1 MRKRNHT
8 VTIRMNNEEY
18 NLLQNKVK
26 ESGRTQQEVVIK
38 AIADLKIASTE
49 EVEELKRLNQ
59 MFADILSQLRGA
71 TTNINQIARKMHTD
85 GEVPNDSPLNFGV
98 RHLHF
103 FLHFVIL
110 EEQLLFFHFQLVR
123 PFLKFLNKL
132 VHLLI
137 SHLQLVPLCRHF
149 LQRFCLLLRKLLP
162 LVGSIQRIHRLI
174 HLFVLLRLVSFRNF
188 H

>member
-1 MRKRNHT
+1 
-8 VTIRMNNEEY
+8 MNNEEY

-85 GEVPNDSPLNFGV
+85 GEVPNDSTLY
-98 RHLHF
+98 
-103 FLHFVIL
+103 
-110 EEQLLFFHFQLVR
+110 
-123 PFLKFLNKL
+123 FLNKNIL
-132 VHLLI
+132 KYRKESEKIWLLI
-137 SHLQLVPLCRHF
+137 R
-149 LQRFCLLLRKLLP
+149 
-162 LVGSIQRIHRLI
+162 RICSATR
-174 HLFVLLRLVSFRNF
+174 
-188 H
+188 